1 VIRVLAV
8 SDEISDVLTVSRLE
22 ELNADVIVSCGDL
35 PWDYL
40 EYLVTVANKPLA
52 YVPGNHD
59 PAPRRHLSAAL
70 GIPLPPVVSPTG
82 GGRKTGPEGCIN
94 IDRAIVD
101 VGGLRVAGLGGS
113 MRYSEGPY
121 QYTESEMSRRGRRL
135 LRRARVQRLRDGRG
149 VDVLV
154 THAPPLD
161 LGDER
166 DRAHRG
172 FGSFHRLVE
181 VLMPKVMLHG
191 HIHPHGR
198 AIEDHHIGDTRVL
211 NAVGYRLVE
220 VDP

>member
-1 VIRVLAV
+1 VLAV
-8 SDEISDVLTVSRLE
+8 SDEVSEVLTASRLE
-22 ELNADVIVSCGDL
+22 ELDADVIASCGDL

-40 EYLVTVANKPLA
+40 EYLVTVTNKPLV

-59 PAPRRHLSAAL
+59 PAPRRNLSAAL
-70 GIPLPPVVSPTG
+70 GIPLVPGVSSTA
-82 GGRKTGPEGCIN
+82 GRGRTGPEGCIN

-101 VGGLRVAGLGGS
+101 VAGLRVAGLGGS

-121 QYTESEMSRRGRRL
+121 QYTEAEMSRRSRRL
-135 LRRARVQRLRDGRG
+135 QRRARVRRLRDGRG

-172 FGSFHRLVE
+172 FGSFHGLVE
-181 VLMPKVMLHG
+181 VLTPKVMLHG

-198 AIEDHHIGDTRVL
+198 ALEDRQIGETRVL

-220 VDP
+220 VDA